1 VFIDGQVVVDNGGRR
16 DGQLA
21 TGSIRLASGAHPL
34 LIRYVHGGGSVRFD
48 LFWAGDESSL
58 TPVPAWALR
67 PRRVRSQVRL
77 AASVLLDLSLALSEW
92 IWVAILVLGTG
103 TAIGASGARLRTFL
117 ERSCA
122 WRPLRWIL
130 AGSLVLS
137 LAGIW
142 WGLPGSW
149 VAIEVTP
156 RYVLDALS
164 QHFSHGWFDAYPPF
178 HFYLLTAVMSP
189 MLLLNALGLVNLE
202 EPGIYTLLIMMT
214 RLVSVAASAGIVIA
228 TCLCGTMAFGRRAGL
243 FAAAILA
250 LTAPFLYYS
259 KTANVDVPYL
269 FWFAL
274 SLVFYLRLLTL
285 SRLQDYVLFAA
296 SATLAVCTKDQ
307 AYGLY
312 LLAPFVIIEHSW
324 RVNRQATL
332 SHPLRRAVFD
342 RRLAAAAITSAVLFT
357 ACHNLLFNTKGF
369 LDHVRFIA
377 GPGSE
382 KYRVFEPTLSGHLEL
397 LRLSGHLVEASM
409 GWPLFLLSVTG
420 LIMAATIPALR
431 RMAVWLMIPVVSYYL
446 GFINLIL
453 YNYDR
458 FVLPMCLVL
467 ALFGGLAVDVFL
479 SSRTR
484 GRAWRF
490 AGVAGLFMYSLL
502 YAGTVDVLMIGDSR
516 YAVERWM
523 TTHIS
528 RDELVG
534 ASGLQEYLPR
544 LSAFRWE
551 DISNIAELQQ
561 ERPAYVVLNADY
573 ARAVPPETGWGILI
587 AGLHDGTLGYRLV
600 GRFRRESPWPWLPGA
615 HPDLVGARQE
625 TVVFSTLRNINPT
638 IEIFRRDTSAARV
651 IAASLR

>member
-1 VFIDGQVVVDNGGRR
+1 VI
-16 DGQLA
+16 
-21 TGSIRLASGAHPL
+21 
-34 LIRYVHGGGSVRFD
+34 
-48 LFWAGDESSL
+48 
-58 TPVPAWALR
+58 
-67 PRRVRSQVRL
+67 
-77 AASVLLDLSLALSEW
+77 
-92 IWVAILVLGTG
+92 
-103 TAIGASGARLRTFL
+103 
-117 ERSCA
+117 
-122 WRPLRWIL
+122 
-130 AGSLVLS
+130 
-137 LAGIW
+137 
-142 WGLPGSW
+142 
-149 VAIEVTP
+149 
-156 RYVLDALS
+156 
-164 QHFSHGWFDAYPPF
+164 
-178 HFYLLTAVMSP
+178 
-189 MLLLNALGLVNLE
+189 GLV
-202 EPGIYTLLIMMT
+202 I
-214 RLVSVAASAGIVIA
+214 
-228 TCLCGTMAFGRRAGL
+228 
-243 FAAAILA
+243 AAA
-250 LTAPFLYYS
+250 TPS
-259 KTANVDVPYL
+259 
-269 FWFAL
+269 
-274 SLVFYLRLLTL
+274 
-285 SRLQDYVLFAA
+285 
-296 SATLAVCTKDQ
+296 
-307 AYGLY
+307 
-312 LLAPFVIIEHSW
+312 
-324 RVNRQATL
+324 
-332 SHPLRRAVFD
+332 
-342 RRLAAAAITSAVLFT
+342 
-357 ACHNLLFNTKGF
+357 
-369 LDHVRFIA
+369 
-377 GPGSE
+377 
-382 KYRVFEPTLSGHLEL
+382 
-397 LRLSGHLVEASM
+397 
-409 GWPLFLLSVTG
+409 
-420 LIMAATIPALR
+420 LR
-431 RMAVWLMIPVVSYYL
+431 RMAIWVVIPVVSYYF
-446 GFINLIL
+446 GFINVIL

-490 AGVAGLFMYSLL
+490 AGVVGLFMYSLL